1 MKKQINTKVIFRFGN
16 IKNERS
22 FFSVRTDIYF
32 EQGMIKAKLWTGKT
46 RVNLSIFDEKEG
58 LTQTENVIKE
68 TFYYNSIYSCLSVD
82 GKTLEERFSP
92 FQDSIISNFS
102 ILSSTV
108 MSELALDN
116 FKETNIYKMHCLYDE
131 DFEKKFIIFK

>member
-1 MKKQINTKVIFRFGN
+1 MKKQINTKVKFKFRN
-16 IKNERS
+16 VKNERS

-32 EQGMIKAKLWTGKT
+32 EQGIIKAKLWTGKT

-68 TFYYNSIYSCLSVD
+68 TSYYNSIYSCLSTD
-82 GKTLEERFSP
+82 EKILAEQFRP
-92 FQDSIISNFS
+92 FQDSIMSNFS

-116 FKETNIYKMHCLYDE
+116 FKKTNIYKMHCLYDK
-131 DFEKKFIIFK
+131 DFEKIFIVFK